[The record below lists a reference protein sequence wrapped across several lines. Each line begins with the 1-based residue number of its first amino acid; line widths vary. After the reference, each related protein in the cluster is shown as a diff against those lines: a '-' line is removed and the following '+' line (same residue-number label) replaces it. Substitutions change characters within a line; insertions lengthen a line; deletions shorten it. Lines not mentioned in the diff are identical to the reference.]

1 MKHYLLFFF
10 YVFLNCTKTP
20 AAIKTDL
27 ADTSINK
34 SNYKHSR
41 QYFLE
46 NYGKDDSTKAL
57 VNYFFAKREKALIE
71 TVIPAVAGGVAA
83 VLVARLSYS
92 ANNPTSGKGSGY
104 AGLVIVPA
112 FLVVLYSSV
121 TLIDGQIK
129 WLVFNRRKL
138 LVILISYNSGKSLP
152 KKTTHRKAFKY
163 ELESLKK
170 LK

>member
-20 AAIKTDL
+20 AAIKTNL

-83 VLVARLSYS
+83 ALVARLSYS

-152 KKTTHRKAFKY
+152 KKITHRKAFKY

>member
-1 MKHYLLFFF
+1 M
-10 YVFLNCTKTP
+10 
-20 AAIKTDL
+20 
-27 ADTSINK
+27 
-34 SNYKHSR
+34 
-41 QYFLE
+41 
-46 NYGKDDSTKAL
+46 

-152 KKTTHRKAFKY
+152 KKITHRKAFKY

>member
-20 AAIKTDL
+20 AAIKTNL

-83 VLVARLSYS
+83 ALVARLSYS

-152 KKTTHRKAFKY
+152 KK
-163 ELESLKK
+163 
-170 LK
+170 